1 MARLLLLPLALLLLL
16 AACAPR
22 TEIRT
27 TQEIGSVEPMA
38 FELVQGRTSIERF
51 DPPGAGG
58 RLEMTVGAQV
68 RNPNAFGVWFDGV
81 TYSVALEGKTVA
93 RGAIA
98 ADAYLEP
105 GATVPVS
112 FDLATSLANDP
123 ELLGAA
129 VRAFTDRPM
138 RFRIDGTVRFRT
150 ATHSY
155 ETRNRTLLEGGTLAR
170 QTVQAPILRLDEA
183 SSRVFMLQEGVP
195 VVQVVLQA
203 ANPGDIGYFLHGKDL
218 RLTLGG
224 WPLATEDMRPVPI
237 AANQA
242 SRIDILFYPDAGGLP
257 EEGRLVL
264 EAALAGHTTL
274 LRVEGELFMDV
285 LGVDS
290 FPMPAGWSVT
300 GFVHGG

>member
-1 MARLLLLPLALLLLL
+1 MPRLPLLLLALSLLL

-27 TQEIGSVEPMA
+27 THEIGSVEPMQ
-38 FELVQGRTSIERF
+38 FELVAGRTSIERF

-68 RNPNAFGVWFDGV
+68 RNPNPFGVWLDDV
-81 TYSVALEGKTVA
+81 TYAVALEGKTVA
-93 RGAIA
+93 RGAVA
-98 ADAYLEP
+98 PGAYLEE

-112 FDLATSLANDP
+112 FDVAASLAGDP

-138 RFRIDGTVRFRT
+138 RFRIDGSVRFRT

-155 ETRNRTLLEGGTLAR
+155 ETRNRTLVEGGTLAR
-170 QTVQAPILRLDEA
+170 QTVQPPILRLDEEA
-183 SSRVFMLQEGVP
+183 SRAFMLQPGVP

-203 ANPGDIGYFLHGKDL
+203 ANPGDIGYFLLGKDL
-218 RLTLGG
+218 ALSLGG
-224 WPLATEDMRPVPI
+224 WPVASEDMRPVPI

-242 SRIDILFYPDAGGLP
+242 SRIDILFYPDVGSLA
-257 EEGRLVL
+257 EEAELAL
-264 EAALAGHTTL
+264 NAALDGNVTL

-290 FPMPAGWSVT
+290 FPMPGGWSVT
-300 GFVHGG
+300 GFVHGR